1 MKTVKEIV
9 EEYLTT
15 NGFDGLASDVCSCLI
30 EDLMPCNEEN
40 IGHCQA
46 GYKAQCTCNNGC
58 DFHIEVKETI
68 KVITARE
75 IIQIVCQHFSLTPF
89 ELIQKTRKEEIRVP
103 RHIAAYYIRRY
114 TKHNLA
120 TIGINIGL
128 SHSGVINSCRYVQN
142 MIDTGDLKYKDSIEN
157 INRKINSN

>member
-9 EEYLTT
+9 EEYITT
-15 NGFDGLASDVCSCLI
+15 NGYDGLASDVCACLV
-30 EDLMPCNEEN
+30 EDLMPCTDESTRN
-40 IGHCQA
+40 CQA
-46 GYKAQCTCNNGC
+46 GYKAQCTCNNEC
-58 DFHIEVKETI
+58 DFHIEVKETT

-75 IIQIVCQHFSLTPF
+75 IIQIVCQHFNITPF

-114 TKHNLA
+114 TKNNLA

-128 SHSGVINSCRYVQN
+128 SHSAVINSYRFVKN
-142 MIDTGDLKYKDSIEN
+142 MIDTGDVKYKDSIKSIRASIE
-157 INRKINSN
+157 K

>member
-15 NGFDGLASDVCSCLI
+15 NGFDGLASDYCGCLVD
-30 EDLMPCNEEN
+30 DLMPCDCEN
-40 IGHCQA
+40 IEHCQA

-58 DFHIEVKETI
+58 DFHIEVKEI
-68 KVITARE
+68 SKPITARE

-128 SHSGVINSCRYVQN
+128 SHSAVINSCRFVQN
-142 MIDTGDLKYKDSIEN
+142 MIDTKDGKYKDSIKS
-157 INRKINSN
+157 INRKINNN